1 MLNLKTNKIIFIF
14 FSILIFSGCKNNQYE
29 ETEIRAITNRSSPNC
44 LHRDENGK
52 SKSIDNCE
60 VQGKLILTSPA
71 KNLSYILYRR
81 SDTNHMYPV
90 VCTLPA
96 QVAEALT
103 RIRKV
108 NVTIPISKS
117 SATVGG
123 EKQDNSSI
131 ALLNKDD
138 DMSPSL
144 YILSANFALCMSY
157 GSNAIDD
164 IAFKQLISK
173 SLDNAVVGN
182 KNITPTPEK

>member
-1 MLNLKTNKIIFIF
+1 MFNQKTNKVSIIF
-14 FSILIFSGCKNNQYE
+14 FSILLLSGCKNSQYE
-29 ETEIRAITNRSSPNC
+29 ETEIQAITNKSSSNC

-52 SKSIDNCE
+52 SKPIYNCE
-60 VQGKLILTSPA
+60 IEGKLILTSPA
-71 KNLSYILYRR
+71 KNLSYVLYRK
-81 SDTNHMYPV
+81 SDTDRKYPV

-96 QVAEALT
+96 QAAEALT

-108 NVTIPISKS
+108 NFTIPISKS
-117 SATVGG
+117 SATAGG

-144 YILSANFALCMSY
+144 YVLSANFALCMSY

-164 IAFKQLISK
+164 VAFKQLISK
-173 SLDNAVVGN
+173 SLDNAVIGN
-182 KNITPTPEK
+182 KNITPTPAK